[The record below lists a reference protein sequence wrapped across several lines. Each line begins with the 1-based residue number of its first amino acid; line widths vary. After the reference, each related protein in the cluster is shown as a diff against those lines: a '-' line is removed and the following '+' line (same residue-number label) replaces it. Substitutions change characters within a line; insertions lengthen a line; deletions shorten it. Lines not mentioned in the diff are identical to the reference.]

1 MIFNVVQKLRTK
13 RCERD
18 LESSFWKGNGRK
30 GKVKKGGGNKKR
42 KKKEDKKKR
51 KRNYLEYFLLLEPK

>member
-42 KKKEDKKKR
+42 KKKKKKTRR
-51 KRNYLEYFLLLEPK
+51 KEKEIT